1 MQDDHGSAAMK
12 IFVLLAGALLATAA
26 PAAAQSVPASPLTL
40 STMSNPP
47 AKIASADVL
56 DAQGRTIGAVQEVE
70 VTPQGQPTA
79 VAVAVL
85 GKTDQILV
93 LDAGK
98 VQYDPATNRIVAR
111 QGRGQGLAG
120 PG

>member
-1 MQDDHGSAAMK
+1 MRNVG
-12 IFVLLAGALLATAA
+12 LATCALLLMAPSAFAQSA
-26 PAAAQSVPASPLTL
+26 PASVPGPSAPPATL

-47 AKIASADVL
+47 AKIASADVV

-98 VQYDPATNRIVAR
+98 VKYDSATNRIVAP
-111 QGRGQGLAG
+111 A